1 MSSVI
6 STFAHNKDTKNPIDT
21 TIEDFLQDVQNGRW
35 QDRIFELRKQ
45 PKGEKGTLERTEY
58 DRIKDAL
65 PNVTVGG
72 KFSRRHDT
80 GLVEH
85 SGFIAIDIDKLG
97 SQTDRLKTL
106 LSQDAY
112 FYALFV
118 SCGGNGLCGIVKIDK
133 DKHKISYKQISEYL
147 IKTYGVEVRADKG
160 CNDISRIRYVS
171 YDPDLYFNAA
181 SNHFKAKKQTPGPKI
196 EKRDYLII
204 PEDFERITSEIEE
217 RKIDVTT
224 DYERWMVLGFS
235 IATSFEEEGRD
246 YFHRLSQFNDT
257 YDYDDCDK
265 KYDNFLE
272 TKSGTLNVCWFY
284 DHVKKHYNIKPYSD
298 RTEAI
303 LRAAQAVY
311 EFGAGEGVE
320 GVKELLRTKDNFTD
334 EQILSAEPWIAQAI
348 KKRIPIGGDSLI
360 ADVESFLYRRFDIK
374 KNTLIQQV
382 EIDGKKLDQTK
393 LNTLYVDIAKIYPKV
408 TQQMIRAVVNTEN
421 TPAYNPFT
429 DLINKYLLDPPPNP
443 RGHIDRLINTIITD
457 TPNAAYFIKKWMV
470 AMVPSAY
477 GEHSVLILVLCGII
491 NSGKTE
497 WFRRYLPPVLKQYRA
512 DNSLDHG
519 NDSDT
524 LMSKKL
530 LILDDEMG
538 GKSKMEEKQLK
549 NRSSK
554 QEMDLRK
561 PYDAEET
568 TLHRIA
574 MLCGTSNDMEMLNDP
589 TGNRR
594 LICVNVQDVD
604 KDLYNSI
611 DKELVLFECY
621 LEWKAGFNPRL
632 TNADIKL
639 LEDSSH
645 AFKASNFTDEM
656 FEKYFALPGTAAG
669 EEAEMSNTEIC
680 IYLTAVGSTSAG
692 RIDSKRLSKL
702 LKNQGFEKGRSNKAR
717 HWKVLIIDQA
727 EEEKIVKQTEDIL

>member
-1 MSSVI
+1 MSATI
-6 STFAHNKDTKNPIDT
+6 STFIHNKDTKNPTDT
-21 TIEDFLQDVQNGRW
+21 TIDDFLQNVQNGKW
-35 QDRIFELRKQ
+35 QDRIFELRKL
-45 PKGEKGTLERTEY
+45 PKGEKGTPERIDY
-58 DRIKDAL
+58 DKVKDAL
-65 PNVTVGG
+65 PNVTICG
-72 KFSRRHDT
+72 KFSRRVT
-80 GLVEH
+80 AGLIEH

-97 SQTDRLKTL
+97 EQTSRLKIL
-106 LSQDAY
+106 LSQDQY

-118 SCGGNGLCGIVKIDK
+118 SCGGNGLCGLVKIDP
-133 DKHKISYKQISEYL
+133 DKHTLSYKQISTYL
-147 IKTYGVEVRADKG
+147 VKTYGVEVNTDKS
-160 CNDISRIRYVS
+160 CSDVTRIRYVS
-171 YDPDLYFNAA
+171 YDPDLYFNAD
-181 SNHFKAKKQTPGPKI
+181 SIHFKTKKPTPGPKV

-204 PEDFERITSEIEE
+204 PEDFDRITAELEQ

-246 YFHRLSQFNDT
+246 YFHRLSQFNET
-257 YDYDDCDK
+257 YDFDDCDK

-298 RTEAI
+298 HTEAI

-311 EFGAGEGVE
+311 EFGQGEGIE

-334 EQILSAEPWIAQAI
+334 EQILAAEPWIAHAI

-374 KNTLIQQV
+374 KNTLIQQI

-393 LNTLYVDIAKIYPKV
+393 LNTLYVDTAKIYPKV

-429 DLINKYLLDPPPNP
+429 DLVNKYLLTPPANP
-443 RGHIDRLINTIITD
+443 KGHIERLINTIITD

-477 GEHSVLILVLCGII
+477 GEHSPLMLVLCGIL

-497 WFRRYLPPVLKQYRA
+497 WFRRYLPPVLKHYRA
-512 DNSLDHG
+512 DNSLEEG
-519 NDSDT
+519 KDSDV

-538 GKSKMEEKQLK
+538 GKSKSEEKQLK
-549 NRSSK
+549 NRTSK
-554 QEMDLRK
+554 QEMSVRK
-561 PYDAEET
+561 PYDAEDSE
-568 TLHRIA
+568 LNRIA
-574 MLCGTSNDMEMLNDP
+574 MLAGTSNTMDLLNDP

-594 LICVNVQDVD
+594 LICVNVLDID

-621 LEWKAGFNPRL
+621 LEWKAGFNTKL
-632 TNADIKL
+632 TNKDIAL
-639 LEDSSH
+639 LKESSTEFV
-645 AFKASNFTDEM
+645 AVNFTDEM
-656 FEKYFALPGTAAG
+656 FDKYFSLPGTAEG
-669 EEAEMSNTEIC
+669 EKVKMTITEIC
-680 IYLTAVGSTSAG
+680 IFINMLFSGTS
-692 RIDSKRLSKL
+692 RV
-702 LKNQGFEKGRSNKAR
+702 EKGRVTAMLNTKGFENIRESR
-717 HWKVLIIDQA
+717 GRYWHLIKIDHQA
-727 EEEKIVKQTEDIL
+727 DEEMNNQIDEII